1 MNSAFFAACELIAM
15 VAIGA
20 TLTGLLVG
28 YAWGSRTT
36 SRKDLASEKEI
47 MQIFPVSDPLEWDHL
62 PVQAEQEQAL

>member
-1 MNSAFFAACELIAM
+1 MNSAALAAYELIAL

-28 YAWGSRTT
+28 YVWGSRTA
-36 SRKDLASEKEI
+36 KEKEPTSEENI
-47 MQIFPVSDPLEWDHL
+47 MQLFPTSDPLEWDHL